1 MADPF
6 AVTAPAP
13 ASPGPGFL
21 GIPSSSWQNLANF
34 GANMSV
40 AANARDAN
48 GFLTYG
54 SGIAGPMGEAAIQ
67 TEKQAR
73 TVQESLAQQA
83 LVASQVQGQQLSN
96 LTTALSI
103 PKLKAMNEWYT
114 DPGPNGFAATM
125 GYATGGQQQ
134 DPYAPPDM
142 SGARAAAPP
151 PPQGDLSP
159 YQGGGNTASAG
170 GLTPSSPGAE
180 GTNLIGDAVRSVESK
195 GNYQATNPAGYV
207 GAYQFGAA
215 NLQSAGL
222 YKPASGEDIGKNQWQ
237 GQITIPGYQ
246 PMSVAQFSVNK
257 TAQDAAW
264 NVQQSN
270 YWDQLQKNHLD
281 SAIGMNVGG
290 VQITQPALIAGAHF
304 AGVNGVMQWAA
315 SGGRYNPQDSNGTHL
330 TDYMNQIN
338 QQVVQQQSL
347 GGYNPQTQLNA
358 QDQPGPMLSQGIP
371 TPGKNL
377 QLAQQYYQRASRVA
391 MLNPQ
396 MAAALQKEGDM
407 YANMAEQATH
417 PQDIRAGGLAVTA
430 GGNVLKAGTPQM
442 GYDQSGAA
450 QLGNEQGSF
459 SVNGKSQGP
468 ATWEPTAVGPAGGPG
483 GTPPPAPVQGPQM
496 GSAAPPVQPVQGQP
510 LAAPQAAPAD
520 YGSQLFDSA
529 LLGKP
534 LPAPPAA
541 NGVYGQAPPGAE
553 EVMKNGTER
562 IDQQQEEAETQAR
575 GAVQANALLQ
585 QMRNEGQTWQSNN
598 FAGWKN
604 DARKW
609 AMTIGQ
615 QFGISDPRL
624 EQQVGDFATFN
635 KNAQQLIQE
644 RVRQVSPRA
653 STQEYNMI
661 ASAMPNAEIGN
672 NGLTQITAELQ
683 GANDYQIAYNQGMS
697 KWRGAQ
703 ANMTPL
709 QQYHATLGGFDGP
722 FISKVTP
729 YAFMLNALGQTP
741 DGQAQLH
748 GLIGNLQKTPEGR
761 QELQRLG
768 TQIQYAQQAGLMN
781 ASGGGT
787 GE

>member
-1 MADPF
+1 VADPF
-6 AVTAPAP
+6 AVTPQAPTA
-13 ASPGPGFL
+13 PGPGFL

-40 AANARDAN
+40 AANARDPN

-54 SGIAGPMGEAAIQ
+54 SGIAGPMGEAALQ
-67 TEKQAR
+67 TEKQAQS
-73 TVQESLAQQA
+73 TAQMIAQQQLIGA
-83 LVASQVQGQQLSN
+83 QAQGQQISN
-96 LTTALSI
+96 LKDTLQI
-103 PKLKAMNEWYT
+103 PMLEAQVRFYT
-114 DPGPNGFAATM
+114 DPGPNGYAAIM
-125 GYATGGQQQ
+125 GLSNPQQ
-134 DPYAPPDM
+134 DPNAPQDT
-142 SGARAAAPP
+142 SGARAAQPAAPTADAL
-151 PPQGDLSP
+151 QP
-159 YQGGGNTASAG
+159 YTAGSQASAT
-170 GLTPSSPGAE
+170 GLTPNAPGTE
-180 GTNLIGDAVRSVESK
+180 GTNLIGDAVRGVESQ
-195 GNYQATNPAGYV
+195 GNYQATNKAGYV
-207 GAYQFGAA
+207 GAYQFGSA

-222 YKPASGEDIGKNQWQ
+222 YKPAPGEDVSKNQWA

-246 PMSVAQFSVNK
+246 PMSVAQFASPSGK
-257 TAQDAAW
+257 AAQDAAW
-264 NVQQSN
+264 NIQQSN
-270 YWDQLQKNHLD
+270 YWEQLQKNHLD
-281 SAIGMNVGG
+281 SAIGMNIGG
-290 VQITQPALIAGAHF
+290 VQVTQPALIAGAHF

-315 SGGRYNPQDSNGTHL
+315 TGGRYNPTDSNGTTL
-330 TDYMNQIN
+330 TSYMGQIN

-358 QDQPGPMLSQGIP
+358 QDQPGPMLAQGIP

-377 QLAQQYYQRASRVA
+377 QMAQQYYTRASRVA
-391 MLNPQ
+391 MINPA
-396 MAAALQKEGDM
+396 MAAALQKQGDM

-417 PQDIRAGGLAVTA
+417 PQDIRPGGLGVTA
-430 GGNVLKAGTPQM
+430 QGDVLKAGTPQM
-442 GYDQSGAA
+442 GFDQSGAA

-459 SVNGKSQGP
+459 SKNGISQGP
-468 ATWEPTAVGPAGGPG
+468 ATWEPTQVGAAGGPG
-483 GTPPPAPVQGPQM
+483 GTPPPAPGPQM

-534 LPAPPAA
+534 LPTPPAA

-553 EVMKNGTER
+553 EVMKNGIER
-562 IDQQQEEAETQAR
+562 IDQQQEEAETAAR

-609 AMTIGQ
+609 AMSIGQ

-683 GANDYQIAYNQGMS
+683 GANDYQIAYNQAMS

-722 FISKVTP
+722 FIAKVTP

-748 GLIGNLQKTPEGR
+748 GMIQKLQTTPEGR
-761 QELQRLG
+761 AELQRLG
-768 TQIQYAQQAGLMN
+768 SQIQYAQQAGLMN